1 MKPANKNP
9 ARAPGRLRERGMSLL
24 LALIALIAMAL
35 TGVALI
41 RAVDTSNLIAGN
53 FAFHN
58 AALHA
63 SDVGV
68 ERAFST
74 LEAISA
80 GSLESAYPSGCST
93 GCTYYPTMQAVDSHG
108 IPTNVNWNNVPGYPL
123 PTDSAYTVRYVIE
136 RLCSGT
142 PPITDVA
149 KDCYSSSTNVNGT
162 ADRVQSKKAGARKF
176 SIVTGVYFR
185 VTVRVDGP
193 RNTIRYVQS
202 IFSH

>member
-1 MKPANKNP
+1 
-9 ARAPGRLRERGMSLL
+9 MSLL
-24 LALIALIAMAL
+24 LALIALIAMTL

-74 LEAISA
+74 LNALSA

-93 GCTYYPTMQAVDSHG
+93 GCIYYPTKQTVDAQG
-108 IPTNVNWNNVPGYPL
+108 VPTNVNWDNVSGYVL
-123 PTDSAYTVRYVIE
+123 PTDSAYTVKYVID

-142 PPITDVA
+142 LPITDIQ
-149 KDCYSSSTNVNGT
+149 KDCYAGSTSGSTDVVN
-162 ADRVQSKKAGARKF
+162 SKIAGAKKF
-176 SIVTGVYFR
+176 SVATGVYFR
-185 VTVRVDGP
+185 VTIRVDGP
-193 RNTIRYVQS
+193 RNTVNYVQS
-202 IFSH
+202 IFVH